1 MLFLVNKYK
10 NNPNQAMRLTETDLV
25 DLADELTGY
34 RDQPENVAQAIS
46 ILEDQEY
53 TVEQVY

>member
-1 MLFLVNKYK
+1 MLFLVKYQ
-10 NNPNQAMRLTETDLV
+10 NDSDHAMRLNETDLV
-25 DLADELTGY
+25 DLADELNGY
-34 RDQPENVAQAIS
+34 RDQPENVAQVIT

>member
-34 RDQPENVAQAIS
+34 RNQPENVAQAIS
-46 ILEDQEY
+46 ILEDHEY
-53 TVEQVY
+53 TVEQV

>member
-1 MLFLVNKYK
+1 MCYYNIVMNESL
-10 NNPNQAMRLTETDLV
+10 RLKETK
-25 DLADELTGY
+25 T
-34 RDQPENVAQAIS
+34 QPENVAQAIS

>member
-1 MLFLVNKYK
+1 MLFLVKYQ
-10 NNPNQAMRLTETDLV
+10 NDPDHAMRLTEMDLR

-53 TVEQVY
+53 TVEQIY

>member
-1 MLFLVNKYK
+1 MLFLVEHQ
-10 NNPNQAMRLTETDLV
+10 NNPDHAMRLNETDLV

-46 ILEDQEY
+46 ILEDHEY

>member
-1 MLFLVNKYK
+1 MLFLVKYQ
-10 NNPNQAMRLTETDLV
+10 NDPDHAMRLNETDLV
-25 DLADELTGY
+25 DLADELNGY

-46 ILEDQEY
+46 ILENQDY

>member
-1 MLFLVNKYK
+1 MLFLVKHQND
-10 NNPNQAMRLTETDLV
+10 PNQAMRLTETDLC
-25 DLADELTGY
+25 DLADELNGY

-46 ILEDQEY
+46 ILEDQKY

>member
-1 MLFLVNKYK
+1 MLFLVKYQ
-10 NNPNQAMRLTETDLV
+10 NDSDRTIRLNETDLC

-34 RDQPENVAQAIS
+34 RDQPENVAQAIT

-53 TVEQVY
+53 IVEQVY

>member
-1 MLFLVNKYK
+1 MLFLVEHQND
-10 NNPNQAMRLTETDLV
+10 PNQAMRLNETDLV

-34 RDQPENVAQAIS
+34 RDQPENIAQAIS

-53 TVEQVY
+53 TVEQIY